1 MEAIAVAMLRQTR
14 NEGDPDVHITWRLVA
29 RLAPI
34 GAATSLNYAITGLV
48 DWPVAVLFIAGGV
61 VGGILGLRGARALA
75 VRAVLARRLFVG
87 LILAVAVY
95 VGWRA
100 VSG

>member
-1 MEAIAVAMLRQTR
+1 M
-14 NEGDPDVHITWRLVA
+14 A
-29 RLAPI
+29 RLAPT
-34 GAATSLNYAITGLV
+34 GAATSLNYAI

-61 VGGILGLRGARALA
+61 AGGILGLRGARALA
-75 VRAVLARRLFVG
+75 VRALLAGRLFVG

-100 VSG
+100 GSG